1 MKERTITLI
10 DVTPGRKPTD
20 PVVLKFDDVQVG
32 IIALRELRRNNIGM
46 VNLGQIKK
54 LENHITETGKKRFTK
69 KELKNI
75 IGEEET
81 C

>member
-1 MKERTITLI
+1 
-10 DVTPGRKPTD
+10 
-20 PVVLKFDDVQVG
+20 
-32 IIALRELRRNNIGM
+32 M